1 MDLSADAMHSFENDG
16 FVLLPGFYDFE
27 SEIAPIQE
35 GIRQI
40 VELSARRHG
49 LTVDCDTPLAAMTRG
64 YMTLISTDRS
74 IGSEIYDAVKQIP
87 AFMRLVMD
95 RRNEA
100 VFKKLRAGSI
110 PGIAAGGYGIR
121 IDNPREHTFR
131 APWHQEFPAQ
141 LRSLDG
147 IVFWSP
153 LLAVQPEM
161 GPVEIAGGSH
171 KEGIVPV
178 FNESG
183 DGARQGAYGLRLDE
197 EERRLA
203 PYVRCAPLTKP
214 GDLLLMDFLTL
225 HQSGENLSDR
235 PRWSMQFRYFNFAE
249 PTGIRIA
256 WRGSFSAGVKFSDIM
271 PELKKAD

>member
-141 LRSLDG
+141 LRM
-147 IVFWSP
+147 IHP
-153 LLAVQPEM
+153 
-161 GPVEIAGGSH
+161 H
-171 KEGIVPV
+171 
-178 FNESG
+178 
-183 DGARQGAYGLRLDE
+183 
-197 EERRLA
+197 
-203 PYVRCAPLTKP
+203 
-214 GDLLLMDFLTL
+214 
-225 HQSGENLSDR
+225 
-235 PRWSMQFRYFNFAE
+235 
-249 PTGIRIA
+249 
-256 WRGSFSAGVKFSDIM
+256 
-271 PELKKAD
+271 